1 MNNRNTAVLRVLETP
16 KAGYI
21 YLVQAVG
28 IPRFKIGKTQI
39 SVLRRINEL
48 QTGCPLKIR
57 YVYHAC
63 VEEMNRIEK
72 ELHSKFS
79 SSRVIGEW
87 FSLTHEQVSE
97 CIQLM
102 QLVQC
107 DESIVLPVE
116 NEIVKEEA
124 QVALVAQVA
133 GLVSLNGAILPEDVR
148 SIPEDVRSIALS
160 NILRLLS
167 EAGSASDEV
176 IQLIPVNPDMAV
188 WRGIQLLGKSVTA
201 VNRDIFNTGTG
212 GAKFNQAKS
221 WYEKLK
227 KLN

>member
-1 MNNRNTAVLRVLETP
+1 MSNRNTAVLRVLETP

-28 IPRFKIGKTQI
+28 TPRFKIGKTQI

-107 DESIVLPVE
+107 DESILLPIE
-116 NEIVKEEA
+116 NEIVEEEA

-133 GLVSLNGAILPEDVR
+133 ELVGLNGAIL
-148 SIPEDVRSIALS
+148 PEDVRSIALS

-176 IQLIPVNPDMAV
+176 IKLIPVNPDMAV
-188 WRGIQLLGKSVTA
+188 WRGIQLLGKSMTA
-201 VNRDIFNTGTG
+201 VSRDIFNTGTG
-212 GAKFNQAKS
+212 GAKFNQAKL
-221 WYEKLK
+221 WYEELK